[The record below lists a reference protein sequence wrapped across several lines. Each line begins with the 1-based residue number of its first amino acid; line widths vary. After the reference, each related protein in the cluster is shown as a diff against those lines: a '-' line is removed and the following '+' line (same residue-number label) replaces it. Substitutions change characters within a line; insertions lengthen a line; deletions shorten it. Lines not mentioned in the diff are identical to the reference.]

1 MTNVHRPTTLG
12 LATLLVAAACSSRA
26 PDRTLEYYFTADPRS
41 LDPALSTDV
50 PTGEVIAL
58 LFDNLTQFD
67 VDGRLVPGLAQSWT
81 VDPRGVTY
89 TFHLRSG
96 VHFHDGRAL
105 TSRDVAGSFRRA
117 LAPATSGGRGWPLYP
132 ILGAEAFAA
141 GKAPGIAGLATPDDS
156 TVVLTLERPLNVFP
170 KLLAMPVAAVVP
182 GSIPPGDFGAHPIGS
197 GPWRFVSWRH
207 DDQILVAK
215 NPDYWGGAPKAD
227 SLRIRIIPEAFT
239 QAAEYESGRLSVVE
253 VPFGETARW
262 EKDHASELDRRPALR
277 DLYVAINTRRGPL
290 ADVRVRQALNYATDV
305 SALLDQIMGGRGAR
319 SAGAIPPGIDG
330 YDPTRAPYPH
340 DVAKARAL
348 LAAAGYPDGI
358 SLQLWRTNRDE
369 YGRLAQAIQQQLAEA
384 GIKVEIVERDAST
397 ARAASMHGDADL
409 FLTDWYADYP
419 DAEDFN
425 YPLFHS
431 SNAGAGG
438 NRAFLA
444 DSALDRMIVRAR
456 ETPDSAERVRLDRQI
471 DARVFDLAPWIFLW
485 APVDLWARQPYV
497 HGWRVPAIFTGQRW
511 TGAVVAR

>member
-1 MTNVHRPTTLG
+1 MSRRILPL
-12 LATLLVAAACSSRA
+12 LLVAVAACGSHAAS
-26 PDRTLEYYFTADPRS
+26 RTLEYYFTADPRS

-50 PTGEVIAL
+50 PSGEVVTL
-58 LFDNLTQFD
+58 LFDNLTRFD
-67 VDGRLVPGLAQSWT
+67 VDGHLVPDLARSWD
-81 VDPRGVTY
+81 VSPDGITY
-89 TFHLRSG
+89 TFHLQSG
-96 VHFHDGRAL
+96 VRFHDGRTL
-105 TSRDVAGSFRRA
+105 TSHDVAASFRRA

-141 GKAPGIAGLATPDDS
+141 GNAPGIAGLAIPDDS
-156 TVVLTLERPLNVFP
+156 TVVLTLGHPLNVFP

-182 GSIPPGDFGAHPIGS
+182 ASLPPGDFGQHPIGS
-197 GPWRFVSWRH
+197 GPWRFVSWSH
-207 DDQILVAK
+207 DDEIVVAK
-215 NPDYWGGAPKAD
+215 NPDYWDGPPASD
-227 SLRIRIIPEAFT
+227 TLRIRIIPEALT

-262 EKDHASELDRRPALR
+262 ERDHAAELDRRPALR
-277 DLYVAINTRRGPL
+277 ALYVAINTRRGPL

-305 SALLDQIMGGRGAR
+305 PALLDQIMGGRGTR
-319 SAGAIPPGIDG
+319 TAGALPPGLEG
-330 YDPTRAPYPH
+330 YDSTRAPYPH

-348 LAAAGYPDGI
+348 LRAAGYPGGI
-358 SLQLWRTNRDE
+358 SLQLWRTDRDE

-384 GIKVEIVERDAST
+384 GITVEIVERDAST
-397 ARAASMHGDADL
+397 ARAASMHGNADL

-425 YPLFHS
+425 FPLFHS

-497 HGWRVPAIFTGQRW
+497 RGWRIPAIFTGQRW
-511 TGAVVAR
+511 TDAVVTR

>member
-1 MTNVHRPTTLG
+1 MSRRFLPV
-12 LATLLVAAACSSRA
+12 LLVAVAACGSHA
-26 PDRTLEYYFTADPRS
+26 PSRTLEYYFTADPRS

-50 PTGEVIAL
+50 PSGEVVTL
-58 LFDNLTQFD
+58 LFDNLTRFD
-67 VDGRLVPGLAQSWT
+67 VDGHLVPDLARSWD
-81 VDPRGVTY
+81 VDPTGITY
-89 TFHLRSG
+89 TFHLRPG
-96 VHFHDGRAL
+96 VRFHDGRPLTAL
-105 TSRDVAGSFRRA
+105 DVAASFRRA

-132 ILGAEAFAA
+132 IAGAAAFAA
-141 GKAPGIAGLATPDDS
+141 GRTPDIGGLTTPDDS
-156 TVVLTLERPLNVFP
+156 TVVLALERPLNVFP

-182 GSIPPGDFGAHPIGS
+182 AALPAGDFGQHPIGS
-197 GPWRFVSWRH
+197 GPWRFVSWSH
-207 DDQILVAK
+207 DDQIVVAK
-215 NPDYWGGAPKAD
+215 NPDYWGGPPASD
-227 SLRIRIIPEAFT
+227 TLRIRIIPEALT

-262 EKDHASELDRRPALR
+262 ERDHAAELDRRPALR
-277 DLYVAINTRRGPL
+277 ALYVAINTRRGPL

-305 SALLDQIMGGRGAR
+305 PALLDQIMGGRGTR
-319 SAGAIPPGIDG
+319 TAGALPPGLDG
-330 YDPTRAPYPH
+330 YDSTRAPYPH
-340 DVAKARAL
+340 DVARAKAL
-348 LAAAGYPDGI
+348 LRAAGYPGGI
-358 SLQLWRTNRDE
+358 SLQLWRTDRDE

-384 GIKVEIVERDAST
+384 GITVEIVERDAST
-397 ARAASMHGDADL
+397 ARAASMHGNADL

-456 ETPDSAERVRLDRQI
+456 ETPDPAERVRLDHQV

-511 TGAVVAR
+511 TDAVVTR